1 MMGLRSTHLIG
12 NQRTLCSLPF
22 DWCCC
27 PHFAL
32 SFPGYQSSS
41 QFCKCGGIR
50 THISWSSPG
59 ASSRLS
65 HLLAPRWLIAT
76 PHCSSGSLV
85 LPYSVQST
93 HSKLYNSSPL
103 CVQVPGAESRI
114 RTGACI
120 SILITSQVE
129 STPVPS
135 RHEAKIYK
143 ENPGEKP
150 RQTFARW
157 PRSSHHLSRGLM
169 LTQTLF
175 NVPKDEQLH
184 PSALITALLPGWL
197 DFEALQADNN

>member
-114 RTGACI
+114 RTGACQFCR
-120 SILITSQVE
+120 LICYHFTIWAYLYPRRNS
-129 STPVPS
+129 
-135 RHEAKIYK
+135 
-143 ENPGEKP
+143 NP
-150 RQTFARW
+150 QTFSFVAKC
-157 PRSSHHLSRGLM
+157 SS
-169 LTQTLF
+169 
-175 NVPKDEQLH
+175 N
-184 PSALITALLPGWL
+184 
-197 DFEALQADNN
+197 